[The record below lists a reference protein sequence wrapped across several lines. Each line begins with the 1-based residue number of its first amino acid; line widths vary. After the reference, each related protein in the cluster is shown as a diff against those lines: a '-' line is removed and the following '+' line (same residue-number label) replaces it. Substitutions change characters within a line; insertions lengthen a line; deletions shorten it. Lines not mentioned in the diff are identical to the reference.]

1 MSPLQFYRSLRA
13 ALPRAPRWCLALVV
27 HTQGS
32 TPRKSGAL
40 MAVQADDRGIHTV
53 IGSIGGGLAEA
64 RVLAAA
70 QALLLHSPD
79 APITSELVIDLAGNT
94 THAAAEFSGICGGR
108 MRIVLQCPEPERL
121 AQHCDALIAA
131 LSAGVDVRLAPTE
144 LVVLPA
150 SAPGRDE
157 ILLRAHPQV
166 YIGGGGHCGVALAT
180 VLTQVGFPVALVDD
194 RAQIIGCEPPFEVQ
208 RFSNWSEALSSS
220 TGKAPIAVLLS
231 RNYQQDLL
239 ALDAIASVAAPF
251 GYIGMMGSA
260 RRIRLVLAERPN
272 LPRAVAD
279 ILRAP
284 LGLSIGAETP
294 MEIAISIAAE
304 LIQHTNLGHQ
314 PAPL

>member
-13 ALPRAPRWCLALVV
+13 ALACAPRWCLALVV

-53 IGSIGGGLAEA
+53 IGSVGGGLAEA

-70 QALLLHSPD
+70 NTLLTRDTQNS
-79 APITSELVIDLAGNT
+79 TSELLIDLAGNT
-94 THAAAEFSGICGGR
+94 AHTAAEFSGICGGR
-108 MRIVLQCPEPERL
+108 MRIVLHCPTPERL
-121 AQHCDALIAA
+121 RQHCDVAIAR
-131 LSAGVDVRLAPTE
+131 LSSGVDVYLAPAE
-144 LVVLPA
+144 LAMVSATA
-150 SAPGRDE
+150 SAEP
-157 ILLRAHPQV
+157 ICLRAHPQV
-166 YIGGGGHCGVALAT
+166 FIGGGGHCGVALAS

-194 RAQIIGCEPPFEVQ
+194 RAQIIGCEPPAEVQ
-208 RFSNWSEALSSS
+208 RFSQWSDALANLR
-220 TGKAPIAVLLS
+220 GKAPMAVLLS

-260 RRIRLVLAERPN
+260 RRIRLVLAERPT
-272 LPRAVAD
+272 LPSAVSTV
-279 ILRAP
+279 LRAP
-284 LGLSIGAETP
+284 LGLAIGAETP

-304 LIQHTNLGHQ
+304 LIQQTNLGHSF
-314 PAPL
+314 APR

>member
-13 ALPRAPRWCLALVV
+13 ALASAPRWCLALVL

-40 MAVQADDRGIHTV
+40 MAVQADDAGICQV
-53 IGSIGGGLAEA
+53 LGSIGGGLAEA

-70 QALLLHSPD
+70 QALLLQSAD

-108 MRIVLQCPEPERL
+108 MRIVLQCPAPERL
-121 AQHCDALIAA
+121 AQHCEAVIAA
-131 LSAGVDVRLAPTE
+131 LSAGVDVRLAPADLAIATHTAKAE
-144 LVVLPA
+144 EV
-150 SAPGRDE
+150 
-157 ILLRAHPQV
+157 LLRAHPQV

-208 RFSNWSEALSSS
+208 RFSQWPEALSRI

-260 RRIRLVLAERPN
+260 RRVRLVLAERRD

-284 LGLSIGAETP
+284 LGLPIGAETP